1 MTPRR
6 PGPEFPTLL
15 HRLIVVLALAACG
28 SAPAGAGTPAPGQ
41 PLQLYGN
48 ESAAYAEGARSGFY
62 NPAGLGVRYPAEV
75 FGSRTCFEGGGWI
88 HRWAVGRGGF
98 ALQGEHVKDVS
109 QRYGFTLAAG
119 GTALRWGLANDWR
132 VDARTHEVVA
142 DHRLGVLSRPAP
154 WLALGG
160 VADHLSQPVFGGEER
175 TREYTLALGLR
186 PLALSPVLA
195 HGWGTRLTLTS
206 DVILAKA
213 GRWDQARVRFGG
225 ELEALPGVLLRGT
238 VEDHRGLHLGVA
250 LRGVTGGSAAQRA
263 STDGRRRYDSY
274 AVSFHSGEERTL
286 LAGSHERRVAVVRV
300 AGALGDD
307 ALSGFSLMGGSDVT
321 PVRPL
326 HDQLQRALEDPL
338 TRGVFLDLGGVGNM
352 AQIEELRP
360 RLARLRAAG
369 KPVVA
374 FMEYGGGRADF
385 YLAGACDRI
394 VMAPEAEPVPLGLR
408 AERRYY
414 RSLLAGW
421 GIRVDRASYGR
432 YKSAYRNFSVD
443 STSDADRE
451 AIERGLDVS
460 QELLVSALAADR
472 GMDRARL
479 LIVLDGRPWRAGDLR
494 QAGLIDS
501 VGYREDALAML
512 GRLCG
517 LGEKPRRA
525 RLERRPEARREW
537 AVPAPV
543 AVVYAS
549 GGIETGRS
557 GGDLLLGPSMGSETV
572 IAQLERAFERPGV
585 KAVVLRVESPGG
597 SALAS
602 DLIHHATLRLKRE
615 TKKPLI
621 VSMGGVAGSGGYYIS
636 IGADCIYADRFTRT
650 GSIGVV
656 TLKPSLEQFYAKHGV
671 RQDDFERGA
680 WMRGWS
686 TSRDWTSADQAI
698 ADSATLR
705 FYHRFVER
713 VAAGRGMTWDEVH
726 AVAQGRVWMGGDA
739 LERRLVDRIGGL
751 EDAVAEARRR
761 ARVPE
766 GARIRLLEYR
776 RPSPGLL
783 RQFIGR
789 TVGEAWRDAT
799 RIPAPGAML
808 YWTDEDAA
816 P

>member
-1 MTPRR
+1 MTLRR
-6 PGPEFPTLL
+6 RAPGWTARSRAWVAAL
-15 HRLIVVLALAACG
+15 VLAACG
-28 SAPAGAGTPAPGQ
+28 AASAAGSETPAQ
-41 PLQLYGN
+41 PLQLTGN
-48 ESAAYAEGARSGFY
+48 ESAAYAEGARAVFY
-62 NPAGLGVRYPAEV
+62 NPAGLGLRYPLEV
-75 FGSRTCFEGGGWI
+75 FGSGTSFEEGGRI
-88 HRWAVGRGGF
+88 HRWVVGLGGF
-98 ALQGEHVKDVS
+98 ALQGEQVKGVS
-109 QRYGFTLAAG
+109 QRYGFTQAAG
-119 GTALRWGLANDWR
+119 GTALRWGLTCDWQ
-132 VDARTHEVVA
+132 VDARTREVAA
-142 DHRLGVLSRPAP
+142 DQRLGVLSRPAP

-160 VADHLSQPVFGGEER
+160 VVDHPFQTALAGKTQ

-186 PLALSPVLA
+186 PFALSA
-195 HGWGTRLTLTS
+195 ARANGWGTRLTLTS
-206 DVILAKA
+206 DVLLAEA
-213 GRWDQARVRFGG
+213 GRRDQARVRFGG
-225 ELEALPGVLLRGT
+225 ELEALPGVLLRAT
-238 VEDHRGLHLGVA
+238 VEDRRGLNLGVM
-250 LRGVTGGSAAQRA
+250 LRGVNGGGAVQSA
-263 STDGRRRYDSY
+263 STDGHHRYDSY
-274 AVSFHSGEERTL
+274 AVSLHAGEERTV
-286 LAGSHERRVAVVRV
+286 LAGRAERRVAVVRA

-307 ALSGFSLMGGSDVT
+307 ALSGFSLLGGSDVT

-338 TRGVFLDLGGVGNM
+338 TRGVFLDLRGVGNM

-374 FMEYGGGRADF
+374 FMEYGGGRADL

-394 VMAPEAEPVPLGLR
+394 VMAPEADPSALGLR
-408 AERRYY
+408 GERRYY

-421 GIRVDRASYGR
+421 GIRVDRSSYGR
-432 YKSAYRNFSVD
+432 YKSAYRNLSVD

-460 QELLVSALAADR
+460 QELLVSALVSDR

-479 LIVLDGRPWRAGDLR
+479 LTLLDGRPWRAEDLR
-494 QAGLIDS
+494 RAGLIDS
-501 VGYREDALAML
+501 VGYREDALAVL

-517 LGEKPRRA
+517 LGKRPRRVELA
-525 RLERRPEARREW
+525 RRPEAQREW

-557 GGDLLLGPSMGSETV
+557 GGDLLMGPSMGSETV
-572 IAQLERAFERPGV
+572 IAQLERAFTRPGV
-585 KAVVLRVESPGG
+585 RAVVLRVESPGG

-621 VSMGGVAGSGGYYIS
+621 VSMGSVAGSGGYYIS
-636 IGADCIYADRFTRT
+636 IGADRIYADRFTRT

-656 TLKPSLEQFYAKHGV
+656 TIKPSFEQFYAKHGV

-686 TSRDWTSADQAI
+686 PARDWTSADQAV

-705 FYHRFVER
+705 FYHGFVER

-739 LERRLVDRIGGL
+739 LERRLVDRLGGL

-761 ARVPE
+761 AGVPA
-766 GARIRLLEYR
+766 GAKIRWLEYR
-776 RPSPGLL
+776 RPGPGLL
-783 RQFIGR
+783 QRLIGR

-799 RIPAPGAML
+799 RMPEPGAML
-808 YWTDEDAA
+808 YWTDEDES

>member
-1 MTPRR
+1 VKFRR
-6 PGPEFPTLL
+6 PGPGFPA
-15 HRLIVVLALAACG
+15 RLPLRIAVLALIACG
-28 SAPAGAGTPAPGQ
+28 PASAAVETPIPGQ
-41 PLQLYGN
+41 SLQLYGN
-48 ESAAYAEGARSGFY
+48 ESAAYAEGARAVFY
-62 NPAGLGVRYPAEV
+62 NPAGLGVRYPVEV
-75 FGSRTCFEGGGWI
+75 FGSGTSFVGGGRI
-88 HRWAVGRGGF
+88 HRWVVGLGGF
-98 ALQGEHVKDVS
+98 ALQGEQVKDVS
-109 QRYGFTLAAG
+109 QRYGFTQAAG
-119 GTALRWGLANDWR
+119 GAAWRWGFTSDWQ
-132 VDARTHEVVA
+132 VDARTREVVA
-142 DHRLGVLSRPAP
+142 DQRFGVLSRLAP

-160 VADHLSQPVFGGEER
+160 VADHVFQTARRGAER
-175 TREYTLALGLR
+175 AREYTLAVGLR
-186 PLALSPVLA
+186 PIAWSPARA

-206 DVILAKA
+206 DVVLAEA
-213 GRWDQARVRFGG
+213 GRREQARVRFGG
-225 ELEALPGVLLRGT
+225 ELEALPGVLLRAA
-238 VEDHRGLHLGVA
+238 VEDHGGLYLGVA
-250 LRGVTGGSAAQRA
+250 VRGVNGGSAMQSA
-263 STDGRRRYDSY
+263 SVDGRRRYDSY
-274 AVSFHSGEERTL
+274 AVSFHSGEERTV
-286 LAGSHERRVAVVRV
+286 LASRAERRVAVVRA

-307 ALSGFSLMGGSDVT
+307 ALSGFSLAGGSDVT

-338 TRGVFLDLGGVGNM
+338 TRGVFLDLRGVGNM

-374 FMEYGGGRADF
+374 FMEYGGGRADL

-394 VMAPEAEPVPLGLR
+394 VMAPEAGLAPLGLR

-414 RSLLAGW
+414 RGLLAGW
-421 GIRVDRASYGR
+421 GIRVDRSSYGR

-451 AIERGLDVS
+451 VIERGLDVS
-460 QELLVSALAADR
+460 QELLVSALVADR
-472 GMDRARL
+472 GVDRERL
-479 LIVLDGRPWRAGDLR
+479 LTLLDGRPWRAEDLR

-501 VGYREDALAML
+501 VGYREDALALL

-517 LGEKPRRA
+517 LGEEPRRVA
-525 RLERRPEARREW
+525 LDHRPEARREW
-537 AVPAPV
+537 TVPAPV

-557 GGDLLLGPSMGSETV
+557 GGDLLMGPSMGSETV
-572 IAQLERAFERPGV
+572 IAQLERAFTRRGV

-602 DLIHHATLRLKRE
+602 DLIHHATLQLKRE

-636 IGADCIYADRFTRT
+636 IGADRIYADRFTRT

-656 TLKPSLEQFYAKHGV
+656 SIKPSFEQFYEKHGV

-680 WMRGWS
+680 WMRGGS
-686 TSRDWTSADQAI
+686 AGRDWTSADQAI

-705 FYHRFVER
+705 FYHGFVER

-739 LERRLVDRIGGL
+739 LERRLVDQIGGL

-761 ARVPE
+761 AGVPQ
-766 GARIRLLEYR
+766 GARIQLLEYR
-776 RPSPGLL
+776 RPRPGLL
-783 RQFIGR
+783 QQLIGR
-789 TVGEAWRDAT
+789 TVGDAWRDAT
-799 RIPAPGAML
+799 RMPAPGAML
-808 YWTDEDAA
+808 YWTDEDET

>member
-1 MTPRR
+1 VTPRR
-6 PGPEFPTLL
+6 SRPGFPTLL
-15 HRLIVVLALAACG
+15 HRLIATLVLAVCGPAA
-28 SAPAGAGTPAPGQ
+28 ATAGALTPGQ
-41 PLQLYGN
+41 PLLLTGN
-48 ESAAYAEGARSGFY
+48 ESAAYAEGARGVFY
-62 NPAGLGVRYPAEV
+62 NPAGLGVRHRIEL
-75 FGSRTCFEGGGWI
+75 FGSATSFEGGGRI
-88 HRWAVGRGGF
+88 HRWAAGLGGF
-98 ALQGEHVKDVS
+98 ALHGEQAKDAS
-109 QRYGFTLAAG
+109 RRYGFTQAAG
-119 GTALRWGLANDWR
+119 GTGLRWGLTGDWE

-142 DHRLGVLSRPAP
+142 DQRLGVLSRPAP

-160 VADHLSQPVFGGEER
+160 VADHLFQAARGGER
-175 TREYTLALGLR
+175 RAREYTLALGLR
-186 PLALSPVLA
+186 PLALNPARA

-206 DVILAKA
+206 DVIMAEA
-213 GRWDQARVRFGG
+213 GRSDQARVRFGG
-225 ELEALPGVLLRGT
+225 ELEALPGVLLRAA
-238 VEDHRGLHLGVA
+238 VEDRRGFSLGVL
-250 LRGVTGGSAAQRA
+250 LRGVNGCGAAQRV
-263 STDGRRRYDSY
+263 SVDGRRRYDSY
-274 AVSFHSGEERTL
+274 AVSFHSGEERTV
-286 LAGSHERRVAVVRV
+286 LAGRVERRVAVVRA

-338 TRGVFLDLGGVGNM
+338 TRGVFLDLRGVGNM
-352 AQIEELRP
+352 AQLEELRP

-374 FMEYGGGRADF
+374 FMEYGVTRGDL
-385 YLAGACDRI
+385 YLAGACNRI
-394 VMAPEAEPVPLGLR
+394 VVAPEIGPVALGLR
-408 AERRYY
+408 VERRYY
-414 RSLLAGW
+414 RGLLASL
-421 GIRVDRASYGR
+421 GIKVERTSYGK
-432 YKSAYRNFSVD
+432 YKSAYRNYSVD

-460 QELLVSALAADR
+460 QELFVSALAADR
-472 GMDRARL
+472 GMDRGRL
-479 LIVLDGRPWRAGDLR
+479 LTLLDGRPWRASDLR

-501 VGYREDALAML
+501 VGYREDALAVL

-517 LGEKPRRA
+517 LGEKPRRVA
-525 RLERRPEARREW
+525 LDRRSEARREW
-537 AVPAPV
+537 TVPAPV

-557 GGDLLLGPSMGSETV
+557 GSDLLMGPSMGSETV
-572 IAQLERAFERPGV
+572 IAQLERAFTRRGV
-585 KAVVLRVESPGG
+585 KAVLLRVESPGG

-621 VSMGGVAGSGGYYIS
+621 VSMGSVAGSGGYCIS
-636 IGADCIYADRFTRT
+636 TGADCIYADRFTST

-656 TLKPSLEQFYAKHGV
+656 SIKPSFEQVYAKHGV

-686 TSRDWTSADQAI
+686 TNRDWTGADQAI
-698 ADSATLR
+698 ADSVMLR
-705 FYHRFVER
+705 FYHRFVEL
-713 VAAGRGMTWDEVH
+713 VAAGRGMTWDEVRD
-726 AVAQGRVWMGGDA
+726 VAQGRVWMGEDA

-783 RQFIGR
+783 QRIIGR
-789 TVGEAWRDAT
+789 TVGEAWRGAT
-799 RIPAPGAML
+799 RMPAPGAML
-808 YWTDEDAA
+808 YWTDDDAT